1 VVISSGQVDT
11 WRSEV
16 EGSTNGVILLQTK
29 SVLRHPVRLLQL
41 LKADGQNYPVVCV
54 SVANGG
60 YDFATAIPL
69 LKSLRTELSQ
79 EELETLHRELY
90 VDGSGLGKLSSC
102 LCKAVPSAISV
113 FFNPGGGSA
122 MLDAAVK
129 DVILKLARTKQL
141 LNSRSLTAHAGRKKG
156 LRRPSVEGD
165 ASALSIELARQAHT
179 GSSSVHSEWE
189 LSTRESSTLG
199 EIPSPLRVEAQ
210 VDSELPETVPKLRK
224 KRPSKNLVE
233 MTAWRPS
240 VEEDASALSIE
251 RARQAHTGSSS
262 VHSEGEL
269 STRESSTPGESPSP
283 LRVEAQVDS
292 ELPETVPNFT
302 LHSVRK
308 SAPRRTASTAWVQAS
323 IVKMEEWRTSV
334 CQYSQD
340 AAAVQTRDGWSGRR
354 RLCPR
359 CMSPRGHITVWACW
373 KSLHD

>member
-141 LNSRSLTAHAGRKKG
+141 LNSRSLTAHAARKKG

-165 ASALSIELARQAHT
+165 ASALSIQRARQAHT

-189 LSTRESSTLG
+189 SSTPG
-199 EIPSPLRVEAQ
+199 GSPSPLRVGAQ
-210 VDSELPETVPKLRK
+210 VDSELPE
-224 KRPSKNLVE
+224 
-233 MTAWRPS
+233 MGA
-240 VEEDASALSIE
+240 
-251 RARQAHTGSSS
+251 
-262 VHSEGEL
+262 
-269 STRESSTPGESPSP
+269 
-283 LRVEAQVDS
+283 
-292 ELPETVPNFT
+292 TVPNFT

-308 SAPRRTASTAWVQAS
+308 KRPS
-323 IVKMEEWRTSV
+323 KK
-334 CQYSQD
+334 
-340 AAAVQTRDGWSGRR
+340 
-354 RLCPR
+354 RLR
-359 CMSPRGHITVWACW
+359 QLGFKLV
-373 KSLHD
+373 